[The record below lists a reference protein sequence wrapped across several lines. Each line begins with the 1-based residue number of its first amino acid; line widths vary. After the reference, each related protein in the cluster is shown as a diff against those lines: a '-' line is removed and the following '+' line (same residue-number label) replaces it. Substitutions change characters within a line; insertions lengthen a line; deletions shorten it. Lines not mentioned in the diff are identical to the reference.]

1 MTYDFFSPKKD
12 PLMDAKG
19 PNLTG
24 GFGDALTA
32 ALDVM
37 AFTHELDIKG
47 AAQGLNLAN
56 NPEPIT
62 KKQEKKVSLQ

>member
-1 MTYDFFSPKKD
+1 MD
-12 PLMDAKG
+12 PQG

-37 AFTHELDIKG
+37 AFTHELDING

-56 NPEPIT
+56 NVVQNQ
-62 KKQEKKVSLQ
+62 KQEKKVN